1 MPSPPHPRL
10 RNRHSLPPAVS
21 NGAHPSDYAAR
32 ELWTAIPCDSLEYRR
47 VVPTSESPSTRPER
61 IFSRFPH
68 RESGWLALRAEPV
81 RKGPAARRRRSSR
94 PSLARF
100 RPCVAL
106 SEGGFS
112 SVGHLDPL
120 RVRRGLGL
128 VVVVP
133 VPPLVRRGL
142 GVTLWRVLPGLL
154 TTERRHI
161 EVAPGGSHRLVAAA
175 VDEVCAEHPLAVADE
190 CIVAVPLVDAEV
202 QIEAVGDGVPRHLPA
217 HACLQARD
225 VRLLRA

>member
-1 MPSPPHPRL
+1 MIRRPPR
-10 RNRHSLPPAVS
+10 
-21 NGAHPSDYAAR
+21 
-32 ELWTAIPCDSLEYRR
+32 
-47 VVPTSESPSTRPER
+47 STL
-61 IFSRFPH
+61 FPYTTLF
-68 RESGWLALRAEPV
+68 RSAPV
-81 RKGPAARRRRSSR
+81 RKGPAARRRPSGR

-106 SEGGFS
+106 LEGGFS

-161 EVAPGGSHRLVAAA
+161 EVAPAGSHRLVAA
-175 VDEVCAEHPLAVADE
+175 
-190 CIVAVPLVDAEV
+190 
-202 QIEAVGDGVPRHLPA
+202 
-217 HACLQARD
+217 
-225 VRLLRA
+225 